1 MKHFYSLNDY
11 NLKTFGRKLYKLSIS
26 GGFTCPNRD
35 GTKGVGGCIFCS
47 EGGSGDFAESAEK
60 SVTQQLCDAKRRVEK
75 KMKDT
80 SGQAFI
86 AYFQSFTG
94 TYAPT
99 EKLRE
104 LFFEAINWEGTAV
117 LSIATRPDCISEE
130 ALDLLEELNNI
141 KPVWIEL
148 GLQTSNEATAKIINR
163 CYGNE
168 VYESCVRALRARGI
182 TVITH
187 MILGLPGETY
197 DDMIGT
203 VKYIN
208 SVGTDGIKFQLL
220 HILKGTALSYLSY
233 TTLSME
239 EYIDALIGCISHL
252 DPETVV
258 HRITGDGPKN
268 LLISPLWSA
277 DKKRV
282 LNAVNKVMR
291 ERNVRQGSEIQN

>member
-130 ALDLLEELNNI
+130 TLDLLEELNNI

>member
-117 LSIATRPDCISEE
+117 L
-130 ALDLLEELNNI
+130 
-141 KPVWIEL
+141 
-148 GLQTSNEATAKIINR
+148 
-163 CYGNE
+163 
-168 VYESCVRALRARGI
+168 
-182 TVITH
+182 
-187 MILGLPGETY
+187 
-197 DDMIGT
+197 
-203 VKYIN
+203 
-208 SVGTDGIKFQLL
+208 
-220 HILKGTALSYLSY
+220 
-233 TTLSME
+233 
-239 EYIDALIGCISHL
+239 
-252 DPETVV
+252 
-258 HRITGDGPKN
+258 
-268 LLISPLWSA
+268 
-277 DKKRV
+277 
-282 LNAVNKVMR
+282 
-291 ERNVRQGSEIQN
+291 